1 MESIDKSIKNKGGLP
16 VTEKDKVAELLNGA
30 CDMHLHSGPSLVPRS
45 VDDIEAIQ
53 AYTDAGLIAMVI
65 KDQYFMSTHRAHFIN
80 KYIFKGTHTT
90 AYGSIALNNSVGGLS
105 PHAVDAAI
113 RSGAK
118 VVWMPTVSAERHIQR
133 AKERA
138 KKGLS
143 HIVGIPVP
151 EKPLYNEIPLKI
163 IDKEGMLL
171 SQVSEICRLIAEAD
185 IVLGSGHITVNETR
199 MLIEEAK
206 RQGVKKIVVDH
217 PNILGYKKE
226 DIMEMV
232 ERDAMIELVAAV
244 ALAEPGGIEEIVGL
258 IKMITPEKVVLVTD
272 LGQPAYPFPLPITGL
287 KDLISRLLESGI
299 TEDEIETMLKKNPK
313 RLLNLD

>member
-1 MESIDKSIKNKGGLP
+1 M
-16 VTEKDKVAELLNGA
+16 DKVMELLKGA

-45 VDDIEAIQ
+45 VDDVEAIQ
-53 AYTDAGLIAMVI
+53 AYSEAGMLAMVI
-65 KDQYFMSTHRAHFIN
+65 KDQYFMSTQRAHFIN

-118 VVWMPTVSAERHIQR
+118 VVWMPTVSAERHIER

-151 EKPLYNEIPLKI
+151 AKPLYTEIPLKI
-163 IDKEGMLL
+163 IDENGALL
-171 SQVSEICRLIAEAD
+171 SQIPEICRLVAEAD

-199 MLIEEAK
+199 ILIEEAK

-217 PNILGYKKE
+217 PNILGYTKE
-226 DIMEMV
+226 DIMEMAG
-232 ERDAMIELVAAV
+232 RGAMIELVAAV

-272 LGQPAYPFPLPITGL
+272 LGQPAAPFPLPIIGI
-287 KDLISRLLESGI
+287 KDLIKKLLDSGI
-299 TEDEIETMLKKNPK
+299 EEQEIETMFKKNPK